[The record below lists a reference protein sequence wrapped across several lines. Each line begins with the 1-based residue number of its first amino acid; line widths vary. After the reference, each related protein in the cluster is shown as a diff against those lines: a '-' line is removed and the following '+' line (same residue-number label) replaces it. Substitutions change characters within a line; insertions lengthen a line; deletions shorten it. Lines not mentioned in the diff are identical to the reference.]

1 MVKTLNFATKVPAS
15 RELTIT
21 LPSDIPVGPA
31 EIVVVVASKASKPS
45 RTLGDLKE
53 SEFFGILRDRSDI
66 EDSAEFARRLRT
78 EAWSQTE

>member
-1 MVKTLNFATKVPAS
+1 MVKTLNFTTEVPAS

-21 LPSDIPVGPA
+21 LPSDIPIGPA
-31 EIVVVVASKASKPS
+31 EIVVVVASKASTPS
-45 RTLGDLKE
+45 PTLGDLKE

-78 EAWSQTE
+78 EAWSRTK